1 MIAWPDRQ
9 EQAKLSQDFQLASGL
24 PGIIG
29 AIDGCHIRLSSCPG
43 GDNDYINIK
52 GFPLN
57 AASGTHRTWAFHE
70 FLSFTIQFFL

>member
-29 AIDGCHIRLSSCPG
+29 AIDGCHIRLLSCPG
-43 GDNDYINIK
+43 GDNDYSNRK
-52 GFPLN
+52 GFPSMQLQVHIEHGLFMN
-57 AASGTHRTWAFHE
+57 F
-70 FLSFTIQFFL
+70 

>member
-43 GDNDYINIK
+43 GDNDYVNRK
-52 GFPLN
+52 GFPSMQLQVHIEHGLFMN
-57 AASGTHRTWAFHE
+57 F
-70 FLSFTIQFFL
+70 